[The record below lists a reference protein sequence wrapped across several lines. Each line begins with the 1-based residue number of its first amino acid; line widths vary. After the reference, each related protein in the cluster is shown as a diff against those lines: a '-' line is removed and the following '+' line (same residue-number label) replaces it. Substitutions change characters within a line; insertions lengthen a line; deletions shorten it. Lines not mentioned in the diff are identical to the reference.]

1 MLTAICIALVIAAVA
16 GLVQAVRDGW
26 VTDDDDV
33 ILRLSIELRVEDQA
47 HVDGGAQ
54 YSASGSHVARDGAA
68 TSSAIKASCR
78 PTKGATPR

>member
-1 MLTAICIALVIAAVA
+1 MLTAFCIALVIAAVA

-33 ILRLSIELRVEDQA
+33 ILRLTIKLRVEDQA
-47 HVDGGAQ
+47 DLDGAAQ
-54 YSASGSHVARDGAA
+54 YSTSGSQVARDGAA

>member
-1 MLTAICIALVIAAVA
+1 MFTAFCIALVIAAVA
-16 GLVQAVRDGW
+16 GLVRAVRDGW

-33 ILRLSIELRVEDQA
+33 ILRLTIKLRVEDQA
-47 HVDGGAQ
+47 DLDGAAQ
-54 YSASGSHVARDGAA
+54 YSASGSQVARDGAA